1 MSEKKAATVRDYIR
15 IARPDHWIKNLFILP
30 GFFVAMVLV
39 KDLSW
44 QHVLDWHVLI
54 ALISTSCIAS
64 ANYVINEWLDAKFDK
79 FHPVK
84 KNRPVVVA
92 DLKLG
97 YVLLEYAVLAI
108 LGMALSLMINR
119 LFMLMALW
127 LLAMGIV
134 YNVEPLRTKD
144 VPFLDV
150 LSESVNNM
158 IRLLMGWFVLP
169 ATATTIPP
177 CSIILG
183 YWMCGAFLMAA
194 KRFAEYRMIGDPERA
209 GLYRKS
215 FRRYTEASLL
225 VSALCYA
232 LVATFLIGI
241 FMVKYKIELILSVPF
256 LMALFGKYIAI
267 AYKEDSAAQKPEKLY
282 KEEGL
287 MILTLVFIISIVIGS
302 IVKLPGLS
310 VFTSTDFISL
320 PGPAAAAAEPQ
331 PGLVNEAADKGQND
345 GDKQVLVAK
354 PDSEPGVD
362 VGKEIIKNDAEP
374 AADALQPESGK

>member
-1 MSEKKAATVRDYIR
+1 MSEMPEKQAASLKDYVR

-30 GFFVAMVLV
+30 GFFVAMVLMHM
-39 KDLSW
+39 SW
-44 QHVLDWHVLI
+44 RNAFDYRVII
-54 ALISTSCIAS
+54 AFLSTSFIAS
-64 ANYVINEWLDAKFDK
+64 ANYVINEWLDAKFDQ

-92 DLKLG
+92 DLKLKF
-97 YVLLEYAVLAI
+97 VLLEYAILAL
-108 LGMALSLMINR
+108 LGMGLTVFVNR
-119 LFMLMALW
+119 MFMLMALW
-127 LLAMGIV
+127 LLVMGIV

-158 IRLLMGWFVLP
+158 IRLLMGWFVL
-169 ATATTIPP
+169 AATTLPP
-177 CSIILG
+177 CSIIIG

-215 FRRYTEASLL
+215 FKRYTESSLL

-241 FMVKYKIELILSVPF
+241 FMVKYKIELLISVPF
-256 LMALFGKYIAI
+256 LMALFGKYVAI

-287 MILTLVFIISIVIGS
+287 MILTFVFIISI
-302 IVKLPGLS
+302 IVGGVVSLPWLNM
-310 VFTSTDFISL
+310 FTSTSFISL
-320 PGPAAAAAEPQ
+320 Q
-331 PGLVNEAADKGQND
+331 
-345 GDKQVLVAK
+345 
-354 PDSEPGVD
+354 
-362 VGKEIIKNDAEP
+362 
-374 AADALQPESGK
+374 